1 MVLFMLALAP
11 SSPAGAEPTPE
22 EKRAAT
28 RAKQA
33 ELAAQID
40 TLRASDDQLESA
52 VQALDA
58 GVAAQSATNQAAQQ
72 ALHAAQASLGTA
84 QSRLTAT
91 ETRMTDLRQRA
102 AAVAVQA
109 YVHPSGDPILQIIK
123 AKDLSEAS
131 RRQTLLATVAS
142 TDRDVLD
149 QLRAARQDQQLERE
163 QLMRARDVA
172 DERTRAAAEK
182 LAGLERAL
190 ADQTRLKSALEGRIA
205 RFSAEVEALSA
216 EEAALSATIR
226 ARQAAAAS
234 AAAARAAPAPAA
246 APAGVTP
253 IPGVTAAPSVAAPPS
268 IATRASGGGMVW
280 PTTGSVTS
288 SFGERWGR
296 LHAGLDIANDLG
308 TPIRA
313 AKGGTVILAGWNGGY
328 GNSIVI
334 DHGGGLSTLYAHA
347 SRLRAAEGQAVGQGE
362 LIADMGST
370 GNSTGSHLHFETRVN
385 GSPRNPAEYLP

>member
-1 MVLFMLALAP
+1 MAVVLFMLLALAP
-11 SSPAGAEPTPE
+11 LSPAGAEPTPE

-28 RAKQA
+28 RTKQA
-33 ELAAQID
+33 EVAAQLD

-52 VQALDA
+52 VRALDA

-91 ETRMTDLRQRA
+91 ETRMTNLRQRA

-123 AKDLSEAS
+123 AKDMAEAS
-131 RRQTLLATVAS
+131 RRQTLLANVAS

-149 QLRAARQDQQLERE
+149 QLRAARQDQQLDRE
-163 QLMRARDVA
+163 NLMRARDLA

-182 LAGLERAL
+182 LAALERAL

-205 RFSAEVEALSA
+205 QFSAEVEALSA

-234 AAAARAAPAPAA
+234 AAAAARAAP
-246 APAGVTP
+246 V
-253 IPGVTAAPSVAAPPS
+253 PGVTAAPAGAAAPPS
-268 IATRASGGGMVW
+268 VAARPSGGGMVW

-288 SFGERWGR
+288 PFGERWGR

-313 AKGGTVILAGWNGGY
+313 AKAGTVILAGWNGGY

>member
-1 MVLFMLALAP
+1 MVLIALLALSP
-11 SSPAGAEPTPE
+11 FSPAGAEPTPE

-40 TLRASDDQLESA
+40 TLRASDDQLEGA
-52 VQALDA
+52 VRALDA

-72 ALHAAQASLGTA
+72 ALHVAQASLGTA
-84 QSRLTAT
+84 QGRLIAT
-91 ETRMTDLRQRA
+91 EARMTDLRQRA

-123 AKDLSEAS
+123 AKDMAEAS

-163 QLMRARDVA
+163 ELARARDVA

-205 RFSAEVEALSA
+205 QFSAEVDALSA

-226 ARQAAAAS
+226 ARQAEAARV
-234 AAAARAAPAPAA
+234 AAARAAPSPTTAPA
-246 APAGVTP
+246 
-253 IPGVTAAPSVAAPPS
+253 PGVAAPPS
-268 IATRASGGGMVW
+268 VAARPSGGGMVW
-280 PTTGSVTS
+280 PTAGSVTS
-288 SFGERWGR
+288 PFGERWGR

-347 SRLRAAEGQAVGQGE
+347 SRLRAAEGQAVGQGD

-385 GSPRNPAEYLP
+385 GNPRNPSEYLP